1 MNDIEV
7 YSGISAMEA
16 EQAVLGAMLV
26 DARSVPEV
34 MEGVKVD
41 DFRPGPNQ
49 DIYRAIHAM
58 FLAGE
63 PIDPVTV
70 LENMRRSGYYDE
82 NQSRAYMLQLMD
94 ATPTAANVGEYIKI
108 LRDRSLQRQ
117 VASIINDLGGMI
129 KEGLTSGRDL
139 LEELEKRASNIRLG
153 RSQSGLVP
161 VSEVLLEAYDCL
173 EETAVNGKSSSTV
186 STGLPDLDRRINGLR
201 GGNLIVLAARPGMGK
216 TSMALNMA
224 LEAGKFSGKE
234 VAFFS
239 LEVGRLELAYK
250 LVSAEV
256 YLEHSKLVSGH
267 MTDDDWAK
275 MSVAAEALNEARIL
289 IDDNSANTVASI
301 KAECRRR
308 PNLGLVIIDYLQLM
322 QSAGGK
328 SGSRGE
334 NRQQIV
340 ADISRSLKI
349 MAKELNVPVVCLS
362 QLNRSNESRMDKRP
376 MLSDLRESG
385 AIEQDAD
392 VVLFLHREG
401 YYDKEAEDAN
411 LAECIVA
418 KNRHGATGTVELTW
432 LPEYTTF
439 ASLERRY
446 DEAS

>member
-1 MNDIEV
+1 
-7 YSGISAMEA
+7 
-16 EQAVLGAMLV
+16 MLV

-173 EETAVNGKSSSTV
+173 EETAGRAPRPFRPAS
-186 STGLPDLDRRINGLR
+186 RI
-201 GGNLIVLAARPGMGK
+201 
-216 TSMALNMA
+216 
-224 LEAGKFSGKE
+224 
-234 VAFFS
+234 
-239 LEVGRLELAYK
+239 
-250 LVSAEV
+250 
-256 YLEHSKLVSGH
+256 
-267 MTDDDWAK
+267 
-275 MSVAAEALNEARIL
+275 
-289 IDDNSANTVASI
+289 
-301 KAECRRR
+301 
-308 PNLGLVIIDYLQLM
+308 
-322 QSAGGK
+322 
-328 SGSRGE
+328 
-334 NRQQIV
+334 
-340 ADISRSLKI
+340 
-349 MAKELNVPVVCLS
+349 
-362 QLNRSNESRMDKRP
+362 
-376 MLSDLRESG
+376 
-385 AIEQDAD
+385 
-392 VVLFLHREG
+392 
-401 YYDKEAEDAN
+401 
-411 LAECIVA
+411 
-418 KNRHGATGTVELTW
+418 
-432 LPEYTTF
+432 
-439 ASLERRY
+439 
-446 DEAS
+446 